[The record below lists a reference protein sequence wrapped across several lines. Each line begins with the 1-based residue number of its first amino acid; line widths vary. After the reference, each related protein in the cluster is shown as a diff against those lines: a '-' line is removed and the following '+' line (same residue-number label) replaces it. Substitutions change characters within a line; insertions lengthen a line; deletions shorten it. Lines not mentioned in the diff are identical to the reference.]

1 MNVLSPPIMKEV
13 FQINN
18 HPYNLTN
25 RRILAQGVFELLTL
39 FKCNAKRMQSVTCHS
54 RWFLLVLTR
63 SSTRSETHKGTDI
76 NHVYK
81 Y

>member
-25 RRILAQGVFELLTL
+25 RRILASKHKSTMAYGITAIG
-39 FKCNAKRMQSVTCHS
+39 FK
-54 RWFLLVLTR
+54 
-63 SSTRSETHKGTDI
+63 GP
-76 NHVYK
+76 
-81 Y
+81 